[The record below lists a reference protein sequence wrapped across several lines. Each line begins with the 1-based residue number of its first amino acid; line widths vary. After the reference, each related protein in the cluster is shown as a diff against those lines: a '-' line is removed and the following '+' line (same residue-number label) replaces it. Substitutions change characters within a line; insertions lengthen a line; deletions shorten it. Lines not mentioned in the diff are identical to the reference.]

1 MDTICI
7 SCKHGHVKNT
17 TQFLINRRS
26 KPLRNI
32 LNEQYFNKEPNLRIS
47 LQMHNAKKFFLFVLS
62 NLIFAVFD
70 VIMSLSLD
78 NE

>member
-1 MDTICI
+1 MAM
-7 SCKHGHVKNT
+7 SKNT

-26 KPLRNI
+26 KPLRNS

-47 LQMHNAKKFFLFVLS
+47 LQMHNANKFFLFVLS

-70 VIMSLSLD
+70 VMMSLSLD